1 MLSEF
6 VIHPTKGM
14 TRMRIAPRTLG
25 TLALTAALAL
35 GATACGDDNNP
46 VDPGNNDGNGSRA
59 VLLSGGISGNRAL
72 SPDSS
77 YVVRGFLQIL
87 PGATLTIPAGME
99 IFSEPAT
106 NGTIVTQRGSG
117 GQPSGRL
124 VVQGT
129 QANPVVFLPGTLED
143 AQNAGLASSQV
154 TSCARGSG
162 GGIILH
168 GNAPINQGAVIS
180 EGVGLA
186 FGGDEPTDD
195 SGNIQFL
202 VILCGG
208 TEIAP
213 DNEVN
218 GLTFAGT
225 GSGTRVSHVQAHLIA
240 DDGFEWFGGTTN
252 ADHLISSGN
261 DDDAFD
267 CDFGWVGTVQFGLAI
282 QDRDLA
288 NRGTECDNDGNGSS
302 LTPITDP
309 QFWNMTYVGAGVEQA
324 NSEINDGPFLRRNS
338 SPDIR
343 NAIVANFGNVGIVV
357 DGTGSQGQSA
367 QGNLD
372 LDNILFFGNRGL
384 ASDAAQGATECLE
397 QNVNFRGGA
406 SSDYHVDGVAAAFDG
421 NTFVCAD
428 PQFTAVNFADPIDGT
443 KPDPRPQ
450 AGSPA
455 LNAANAAV
463 PTGSGIV
470 DPGATYL
477 GAFGATDWTATWSV
491 WVPPSQ

>member
-1 MLSEF
+1 
-6 VIHPTKGM
+6 
-14 TRMRIAPRTLG
+14 MRIAPRTLG
-25 TLALTAALAL
+25 TLALTAAFAL
-35 GATACGDDNNP
+35 GASACGDDDNP
-46 VDPGNNDGNGSRA
+46 VDPGNGNGNGSN
-59 VLLSGGISGNRAL
+59 VVVLSGDITSDRTL
-72 SPDSS
+72 SPDSV
-77 YVVRGFLQIL
+77 YVVRGFLEIRA
-87 PGATLTIPAGME
+87 GGTLTIPAGME
-99 IFSEPAT
+99 VFSEPAT
-106 NGTIVTQRGSG
+106 SGSIVTLRGDDG
-117 GQPSGRL
+117 APSGRL

-129 QANPVVFLPGTLED
+129 QGNPVVFLPGTVQD
-143 AQNAGLASSQV
+143 AENASLSPAQV

-162 GGIILH
+162 GGIVLH
-168 GNAPINQGAVIS
+168 GDAPINQTGAIS
-180 EGVGLA
+180 EGVQRP
-186 FGGDEPTDD
+186 FGGDDPTDD
-195 SGNIQFL
+195 SGDIRFL

-208 TEIAP
+208 LEIAP
-213 DNEVN
+213 DNEIN

-225 GSGTRVSHVQAHLIA
+225 GSGTHVSHVQAHLIA

-309 QFWNMTYVGAGVEQA
+309 QFWNMTYIGAGVEQA

-357 DGTGSQGQSA
+357 DGTGSQAQSA

-372 LDNILFFGNRGL
+372 LDNILFFGNQGL

-397 QNVNFRGGA
+397 RNVNFRGGA
-406 SSDYHVDGVAAAFDG
+406 SSGYHVDGVAAAFDG
-421 NTFVCAD
+421 DTFVCAD

-477 GAFGATDWTATWSV
+477 GAFSTTDWTATWSV
-491 WVPPSQ
+491 WVPPTQ

>member
-1 MLSEF
+1 MQRFTRIMRSLGAAA
-6 VIHPTKGM
+6 VI
-14 TRMRIAPRTLG
+14 
-25 TLALTAALAL
+25 AL
-35 GATACGDDNNP
+35 GATACGDDDNP
-46 VDPGNNDGNGSRA
+46 VDPGNGGGNGNGSNV
-59 VLLSGGISGNRAL
+59 VLLDADILTNRTL
-72 SPDSS
+72 SSDSV
-77 YVVRGFLQIL
+77 YVIRGFVEVR

-99 IFSEPAT
+99 IFSEPST
-106 NGTIVTQRGSG
+106 SGSIVTLRGDDG
-117 GQPSGRL
+117 APSGRL

-129 QANPVVFLPGTLED
+129 QASPVIFLPGTLED
-143 AQNAGLASSQV
+143 AQNASLSPAQV
-154 TSCARGSG
+154 TSCSRGSA
-162 GGIILH
+162 GGIVLH
-168 GNAPINQGAVIS
+168 GDAPINQVGGAIS
-180 EGVGLA
+180 EGVQRP
-186 FGGDEPTDD
+186 FGGDDPADD

-208 TEIAP
+208 LEIAP
-213 DNEVN
+213 DNEIN

-225 GSGTRVSHVQAHLIA
+225 GNGTVISHVQAHLIA

-267 CDFGWVGTVQFGLAI
+267 CDFGWNGTVQFGLAV

-288 NRGTECDNDGNGSS
+288 NRGVECDNDGNGSANA
-302 LTPITDP
+302 PITDP
-309 QFWNMTYVGAGVEQA
+309 AFWNITWIGTGVEQA

-357 DGTGSQGQSA
+357 DGTGSQDQAINGE
-367 QGNLD
+367 LV
-372 LDNILFFGNRGL
+372 LDNILFFGNQAL
-384 ASDAAQGATECLE
+384 ASEAAQGAGTCLE

-406 SSDYHVDGVAAAFDG
+406 EAGYHIQGVAAAFDG

-428 PQFTAVNFADPIDGT
+428 PQFMSVNFADPINGT

-455 LNAANAAV
+455 LDPANAAA
-463 PTGSGIV
+463 PTGPGIV
-470 DPGATYL
+470 DGGATYL
-477 GAFGATDWTATWSV
+477 GAFSGTDWTAPWSV
-491 WVPPSQ
+491 WVAPSN

>member
-1 MLSEF
+1 MQRS
-6 VIHPTKGM
+6 K
-14 TRMRIAPRTLG
+14 RILG
-25 TLALTAALAL
+25 VLGIYAAAAFA
-35 GATACGDDNNP
+35 ATACGDDDNP
-46 VDPGNNDGNGSRA
+46 VDPGNGNGNGNGSNVV
-59 VLLSGGISGNRAL
+59 VLQGGISGNRTL
-72 SPDSS
+72 SADSV
-77 YVVRGFLQIL
+77 YVVRGHLQIL

-99 IFSEPAT
+99 VFSEPAT
-106 NGTIVTQRGSG
+106 SGTIVTQRAAG

-129 QANPVVFLPGTLED
+129 QANPVIFLPGTEQD
-143 AQNAGLASSQV
+143 AENASLSPAQV
-154 TSCARGSG
+154 TSCARGAG
-162 GGIILH
+162 GGIVLH
-168 GNAPINQGAVIS
+168 GNAPINQTAAIS
-180 EGVGLA
+180 EGIGQA
-186 FGGDEPTDD
+186 FGGDDPTDD
-195 SGNIQFL
+195 SGDIQFL
-202 VILCGG
+202 VIVCGG

-213 DNEVN
+213 DNEIN

-225 GSGTRVSHVQAHLIA
+225 GSGTRISHVQAHLIA

-267 CDFGWVGTVQFGLAI
+267 CDFGWIGTVQFGLAI

-288 NRGTECDNDGNGSS
+288 NRGTECDNDANGSG

-357 DGTGSQGQSA
+357 DGTGSQDQA
-367 QGNLD
+367 TQGNLV
-372 LDNILFFGNRGL
+372 LDNILFFGNQGL
-384 ASDAAQGATECLE
+384 ASDAAQGAGTCLE

-406 SSDYHVDGVAAAFDG
+406 ESGYHLQGVATAFDG

-428 PQFTAVNFADPIDGT
+428 PQFMSINFADPINGT
-443 KPDPRPQ
+443 QPDPRPQ

-455 LNAANAAV
+455 LDPANAAT
-463 PTGSGIV
+463 PTGPGIV
-470 DPGATYL
+470 DAGATYL
-477 GAFGATDWTATWSV
+477 GAFSGTDWTAPWSV
-491 WVPPSQ
+491 WVSPSN

>member
-1 MLSEF
+1 MHGF
-6 VIHPTKGM
+6 
-14 TRMRIAPRTLG
+14 TRIPVLIAGAVLVLG
-25 TLALTAALAL
+25 TAAS
-35 GATACGDDNNP
+35 CGDDDNP
-46 VDPGNNDGNGSRA
+46 VDPGNGNGDGSN
-59 VLLSGGISGNRAL
+59 VVVLSGSITGNRTL
-72 SPDSS
+72 SADSV
-77 YVVRGFLQIL
+77 YVVRGFLEIR

-99 IFSEPAT
+99 VFSEPSSR
-106 NGTIVTQRGSG
+106 GSIVTQRGDG
-117 GQPSGRL
+117 GAPSGRL

-129 QANPVVFLPGTLED
+129 QANPVIFLPGTVED
-143 AQNAGLASSQV
+143 AENASLSPAQV
-154 TSCARGSG
+154 SSCARGTG
-162 GGIILH
+162 AGIVLH
-168 GNAPINQGAVIS
+168 GNAPINQGTAVS
-180 EGVGLA
+180 EGIGQG
-186 FGGDEPTDD
+186 FGGDDPTDD
-195 SGNIQFL
+195 SGDIQFL

-208 TEIAP
+208 REIAP
-213 DNEVN
+213 DNEIN

-225 GSGTRVSHVQAHLIA
+225 GNGTRVSHVQAHLIA

-288 NRGTECDNDGNGSS
+288 NRGTECDNDGDGSS

-309 QFWNMTYVGAGVEQA
+309 LFWNMTYIGAGVEQG

-343 NAIVANFGNVGIVV
+343 NAIIANFGNVGVV
-357 DGTGSQGQSA
+357 IDGTGSQA
-367 QGNLD
+367 QATAGDLVLD
-372 LDNILFFGNRGL
+372 HILFFGNQAL
-384 ASDAAQGATECLE
+384 ASDAAQGAATCLE

-406 SSDYHVDGVAAAFDG
+406 SSDYHLDGVATAFDG

-428 PQFTAVNFADPIDGT
+428 PEFTSVSFADPIDGT

-455 LNAANAAV
+455 LDPANADSPSGPGV
-463 PTGSGIV
+463 VDTGA
-470 DPGATYL
+470 DYL
-477 GAFGATDWTATWSV
+477 GAFSGTDWTAPWSV
-491 WVPPSQ
+491 WVAPSQ